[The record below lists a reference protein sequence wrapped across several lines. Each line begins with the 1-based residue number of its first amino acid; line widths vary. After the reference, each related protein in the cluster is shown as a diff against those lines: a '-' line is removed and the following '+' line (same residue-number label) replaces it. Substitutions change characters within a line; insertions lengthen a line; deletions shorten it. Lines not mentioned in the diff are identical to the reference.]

1 MRLLG
6 GAKKIIGREIIH
18 ITEPLIKVSDLM
30 DLLKKDAIDPE
41 KLNYDNLVIAIN
53 GVDCSVLGGLDA
65 STGAG
70 DEVTVV
76 TVVHGGNDY
85 THL

>member
-1 MRLLG
+1 VRLLG
-6 GAKKIIGREIIH
+6 GAKKIIGREIVH

-30 DLLKKDAIDPE
+30 DLLKKEAIDPE

-53 GVDCSVLGGLDA
+53 GVDCSAIGGLDA

-76 TVVHGGNDY
+76 TVVHGGGA
-85 THL
+85 TQ

>member
-1 MRLLG
+1 MITVRLLG
-6 GAKKIIGREIIH
+6 GAKKIIGQEMVH

-30 DLLKKDAIDPE
+30 DILKKDAIDPE
-41 KLNYDNLVIAIN
+41 KLNFDNIVIAIN

-65 STGAG
+65 STRSG

-76 TVVHGGNDY
+76 TVVHGG
-85 THL
+85 TT